1 MRFWKR
7 FETLEAENP
16 CILYTAKQKLPTL
29 CMEKQRSFRKG
40 NEQNVP
46 GGKEIF
52 KPMKTGWTDKFE
64 FAFAHKDKL
73 CSPLPKE
80 GPRPLGAL

>member
-1 MRFWKR
+1 MESCCEAVFR
-7 FETLEAENP
+7 LEERLDITN
-16 CILYTAKQKLPTL
+16 QWNEGTL
-29 CMEKQRSFRKG
+29 CMEKQRSSRKG

-52 KPMKTGWTDKFE
+52 KPMKTGRTDKFE